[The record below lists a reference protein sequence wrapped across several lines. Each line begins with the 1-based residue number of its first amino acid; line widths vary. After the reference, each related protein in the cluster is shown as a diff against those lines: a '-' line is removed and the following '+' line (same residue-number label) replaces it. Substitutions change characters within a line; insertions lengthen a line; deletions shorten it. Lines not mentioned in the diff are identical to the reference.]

1 MMREMQCSLAP
12 KYSDN
17 NNAAQM
23 SGTKLVSII
32 EENEQCFF
40 YFARAHMTLSH
51 YMFPNFH

>member
-1 MMREMQCSLAP
+1 MVREMQCPLAP
-12 KYSDN
+12 KYSD
-17 NNAAQM
+17 NAAQM

-40 YFARAHMTLSH
+40 YFASAHMTLSH

>member
-1 MMREMQCSLAP
+1 MREMQCSLAP